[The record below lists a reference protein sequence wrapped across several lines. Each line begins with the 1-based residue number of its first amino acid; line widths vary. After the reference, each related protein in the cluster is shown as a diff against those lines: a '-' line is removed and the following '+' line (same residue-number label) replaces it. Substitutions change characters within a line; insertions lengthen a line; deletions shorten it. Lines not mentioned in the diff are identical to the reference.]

1 MRFKDGSRTSN
12 GGQHPRRGGRLCEQW
27 WTVLAAREDDGRER
41 AGGHGRCAPK
51 QRGGVREWM
60 ERGDMWAQH
69 VSVMLVVHVG
79 RLAGIRED
87 LDLVETSRQV

>member
-1 MRFKDGSRTSN
+1 MRAMADNTRGGEGDRASS
-12 GGQHPRRGGRLCEQW
+12 GGQYSRRGRMTAEKGP
-27 WTVLAAREDDGRER
+27 AAMEGVHQSRE
-41 AGGHGRCAPK
+41 A
-51 QRGGVREWM
+51 GVREWM

-87 LDLVETSRQV
+87 LGLVETSRQV